1 MEKLIS
7 ARQQIEQTLL
17 NNSTKFL
24 VGEINDLSVEEIIK
38 WIVYENLVEDKN
50 PILTLYINSGGGN
63 MYDAFALIDI
73 MRSSKIPIRTVGIG
87 TVMSAAFLIFAS
99 GKKGHR
105 HIGRNTAI
113 MCHQHTS
120 EVEGKYHDVKAAI
133 REDELTNK
141 RMMEVLRNCTDLDMS
156 TIKTKFMP
164 ASDVFFT
171 SKELV
176 EYGVADKIL

>member
-1 MEKLIS
+1 MT
-7 ARQQIEQTLL
+7 ARDKIELTLL
-17 NNSTKFL
+17 ENSTRFL
-24 VGEINDLSVEEIIK
+24 VGEINDMSIETIIK
-38 WIVYENLVEDKN
+38 WITYENLVENKN
-50 PILTLYINSGGGN
+50 SILTLYINSGGGN

-73 MRSSKIPIRTVGIG
+73 MRSSKIPIRTVGVG

-99 GKKGHR
+99 GMKGQR

-133 REDELTNK
+133 REDQLTNK
-141 RMMEVLRNCTDLDMS
+141 RMMDVLKNCTNLDIT

-171 SKELV
+171 AKELV
-176 EYGVADKIL
+176 EYGVADQIL